1 MFHISDSRTNTLKI
15 NTLSLF
21 LVASFTF
28 FSTKS
33 TAQSD
38 SLGKGT
44 VELKVMNEQTVNS
57 EQLEFSPSFYE
68 DGIVLSSTNPAG
80 LKKIKDD
87 KLRRPATSIL
97 RSKRGP
103 EGTLLAPEPFAKE
116 LSTPYNEGPV
126 TFDRTA
132 EVMFF
137 SRNIIKKGLQKR
149 DKKGVNRMAIY
160 TSKLGNGTW
169 TKPEELP
176 FNTNAQWDDVHP
188 CLAIDGDKLYFAS
201 NRPGGFGGMDLYVSF
216 KNGESWTEPINLG
229 ATINTAKN
237 EIFPFIH
244 ADNTLY
250 FGSTGHKGMGGIDQ
264 FFAQSEETGW
274 TVPVNLGAPFNS
286 AGDDFGLIVDLDKM
300 NGYFSSNGFDGK
312 GADDIYS
319 FHTENGNLDEY
330 LLEHGRGSVKDLDV
344 LVSVFNAAGD
354 PIEGA
359 DIQIVNIERS
369 NVIGKDSLGRNITV
383 TTVNG
388 QEIMKVGG
396 ELAEAKRGIT
406 DTGGRFETTVK
417 AGNYAIIVSKDGF
430 ESRQV
435 TRQFLHTGNEITIT
449 LDPGGENVHLVADLM
464 NPLTGEPFAGAMLVL
479 RDKSTGQMDTIYS
492 DANGR
497 VDYRLAGGKNYDV
510 KIYQGGVEVGT
521 TNISTEKFSP
531 GETGELTLKLDV
543 QVTPLT
549 AGNIIR
555 MPNIYYNYNDA
566 TLRPDARKD
575 LDAVAILLKQYPKLV
590 FELAAHTDSR
600 GSTVYNDGLSQRR
613 AESAANYL
621 TQKAV
626 SAERLT
632 AKGYGEREPVNR
644 CEDGQSCSEKRH
656 AQNRRTEIRVISGLD
671 PGLVI
676 VTGREEK
683 HLVRKKIATVE
694 VAVSEPKPGK
704 PTRATPVQKEK
715 AEKKT
720 EAKADPKSKVNI
732 APKYKNGEAT
742 YLVVAGSF
750 LMESRANKRL
760 GQVQKLGFKDA
771 KIQTFSD
778 EKDFLCV
785 VVLATNSFDEAQA
798 YATNIAAKNDMRTR
812 VKAIAK

>member
-1 MFHISDSRTNTLKI
+1 MFYKSKNRTNALKI
-15 NTLSLF
+15 NALCIAMATLVCLF
-21 LVASFTF
+21 SNKMA
-28 FSTKS
+28 
-33 TAQSD
+33 AQTD
-38 SLGKGT
+38 SLGKGM
-44 VELKVMNEQTVNS
+44 VELKTMNEQSVNS
-57 EQLEFSPSFYE
+57 DQLEFSPSFYE
-68 DGIVLSSTNPAG
+68 DGIVISSTNPAG

-132 EVMFF
+132 ETMFF

-160 TSKLGNGTW
+160 TSKLVNGVW
-169 TKPEELP
+169 SKPEELP
-176 FNTNAQWDDVHP
+176 FNTTAQWDDVHP
-188 CLAIDGDKLYFAS
+188 CLSIDGDKLYFAS
-201 NRPGGFGGMDLYVSF
+201 NRPGGFGGMDLYVSN
-216 KNGESWTEPINLG
+216 KNGETWSEPINLG

-237 EIFPFIH
+237 EVFPFIH

-250 FGSTGHKGMGGIDQ
+250 FGSTGHKGLGGIDI
-264 FFAQSEETGW
+264 FYSQSEENGW
-274 TVPVNLGAPFNS
+274 SSPVNLGAPFNS

-300 NGYFSSNGFDGK
+300 NGYYSSNGFDGK

-330 LLEHGRGSVKDLDV
+330 LLQHGRGSVKDLDV
-344 LVSVFNAAGD
+344 LVSVFNAVGD

-359 DIQIVNIERS
+359 DIQIVSIERN
-369 NVIGKDSLGRNITV
+369 NVVGKDSLGRNITV
-383 TTVNG
+383 STVNG
-388 QEIMKVGG
+388 QEVMKVG
-396 ELAEAKRGIT
+396 AEPAEPKRGIT
-406 DTGGRFETTVK
+406 DTGGRFESTVK
-417 AGNYAIIVSKDGF
+417 AGNYAIIVTKEGF
-430 ESRQV
+430 EARQV

-449 LDPGGENVHLVADLM
+449 LDPGGENIHLVADLM

-479 RDKSTGQMDTIYS
+479 KDRTTGQQDTIFS

-510 KIYQGGVEVGT
+510 RILQGGVEVGT
-521 TNISTEKFSP
+521 TNISTEKFQP
-531 GETGELTLKLDV
+531 DETGELTLRLDV

-549 AGNIIR
+549 AGNVIR
-555 MPNIYYNYNDA
+555 LPNIYYNYNDA

-575 LDAVAILLKQYPKLV
+575 LNAVATLLKQYPKLV

-600 GSTVYNDGLSQRR
+600 GSTAYNDNLSQRR

-621 TQKAV
+621 KEKGVEAD
-626 SAERLT
+626 RLS

-644 CEDGQSCSEKRH
+644 CEDGQVCSEKQH

-671 PGLVI
+671 PGLVV
-676 VTGREEK
+676 VTGHEEK
-683 HLVRKKIATVE
+683 HMPGKSAM
-694 VAVSEPKPGK
+694 AHGEPKPEKMPRAK
-704 PTRATPVQKEK
+704 PSTKQKSEAK
-715 AEKKT
+715 S
-720 EAKADPKSKVNI
+720 EAKAEPKSKVNI
-732 APKYKNGEAT
+732 SPAKNKTGAAT

-760 GQVQKLGFKDA
+760 GQIQNLGFKDA
-771 KIQTFSD
+771 KIQTFPD
-778 EKDFLCV
+778 EKNFLCV
-785 VVLATNSFDEAQA
+785 VVLETNSFDEAQA
-798 YATNIAAKNDMRTR
+798 YATQIAAKNDMHTR
-812 VKAIAK
+812 VKTIAK

>member
-1 MFHISDSRTNTLKI
+1 MSYTTTNRLNTLKI
-15 NTLSLF
+15 NTLALLF
-21 LVASFTF
+21 ATSAVF
-28 FSTKS
+28 FFNKIS
-33 TAQSD
+33 AQSD
-38 SLGKGT
+38 SLGKAT

-57 EQLEFSPSFYE
+57 DQLEFSPTFYE
-68 DGIVLSSTNPAG
+68 DGIVISSTNPAG

-97 RSKRGP
+97 RSKRGTD
-103 EGTLLAPEPFAKE
+103 GALLAPEPFAKE

-132 EVMFF
+132 ETMFF

-160 TSKLGNGTW
+160 TSNLVNGAW
-169 TKPEELP
+169 SKPTELP
-176 FNTNAQWDDVHP
+176 FNTTAQWDDVHP
-188 CLAIDGDKLYFAS
+188 CLSIDGDKLYFAS
-201 NRPGGFGGMDLYVSF
+201 NRPGGFGGMDLYVAM
-216 KNGESWTEPINLG
+216 KNGDSWAEPINLG

-237 EIFPFIH
+237 EVFPFIH

-250 FGSTGHKGMGGIDQ
+250 FGSTGHKGLGGIDL
-264 FFAQSEETGW
+264 FFAQTEDAGW
-274 TVPVNLGAPFNS
+274 TAPVNLGAPFNS
-286 AGDDFGLIVDLDKM
+286 AGDDFGLIVDLDKI

-359 DIQIVNIERS
+359 DIQIVSIERN

-383 TTVNG
+383 STVNG
-388 QEIMKVGG
+388 QEVMKVGG
-396 ELAEAKRGIT
+396 ELSEAKRGIT
-406 DTGGRFETTVK
+406 DTGGRFESTVK
-417 AGNYAIIVSKDGF
+417 AGNYAIIVSKEGF

-479 RDKSTGQMDTIYS
+479 RDKVTGELDTIYS

-521 TNISTEKFSP
+521 TNISTEKFGA

-555 MPNIYYNYNDA
+555 LPNIYYNYNDA
-566 TLRPDARKD
+566 SIRPDARKD
-575 LDAVAILLKQYPKLV
+575 LDAVSMLLKQYPKLV
-590 FELAAHTDSR
+590 FELQAHTDSR
-600 GSTVYNDGLSQRR
+600 GTTEYNDGLSQRR
-613 AESAANYL
+613 AESASTYL
-621 TQKAV
+621 TQKGVKAD
-626 SAERLT
+626 RLT
-632 AKGYGEREPVNR
+632 AKGYGERQPVNR
-644 CEDGQSCSEKRH
+644 CEDGANCSEKQH
-656 AQNRRTEIRVISGLD
+656 AQNRRTEIKVISGLE
-671 PGLVI
+671 PGLVV

-683 HLVRKKIATVE
+683 HIASKKMPAQE
-694 VAVSEPKPGK
+694 MAVAEPKQSKAQRAK
-704 PTRATPVQKEK
+704 PAKVKPEPK
-715 AEKKT
+715 AE
-720 EAKADPKSKVNI
+720 AKSAAKSKVNI
-732 APKYKNGEAT
+732 APKYKTGEAT

-771 KIQTFSD
+771 KIQTFAD

-812 VKAIAK
+812 VKTIPK